1 MATTVEAI
9 YENGVL
15 RPLSRINLEEHKKYT
30 VSLEE
35 NENDN
40 IEWLAAPLPEVGNII
55 FNEDPSAPLDRE
67 DWPEDNG
74 DL

>member
-1 MATTVEAI
+1 MTTTVEAI

-35 NENDN
+35 TPTDS
-40 IEWLAAPLPEVGNII
+40 EWLAAPLPLVGNIV
-55 FNEDPSAPLDRE
+55 FNEDPAAPLDSE
-67 DWPEDNG
+67 DWPEESG

>member
-1 MATTVEAI
+1 MTTTVEAI

-15 RPLSRINLEEHKKYT
+15 RPLSRIDLEEHKKYT

-35 NENDN
+35 ADSND
-40 IEWLAAPLPEVGNII
+40 EWLAAPLPRLGNVI
-55 FNEDPSAPLDRE
+55 FYEDPTTPLDKE
-67 DWPEDNG
+67 DWPDEST

>member
-30 VSLEE
+30 LSLEE
-35 NENDN
+35 VQSSD
-40 IEWLAAPLPEVGNII
+40 EWLAAPLPQVGNII
-55 FNEDPSAPLDRE
+55 FNEDPATPLDEE
-67 DWPEDNG
+67 DWPENGG